1 MDYLIQGG
9 ESSER
14 INLLL
19 SLTKISSDNIKQS
32 LTDYYCQGVNDD
44 LASLVNDVKKPN
56 FVRAK
61 KQLNKIAGIVE
72 EIKELD
78 CKLIS

>member
-9 ESSER
+9 ESSEK

-32 LTDYYCQGVNDD
+32 LTDYYC
-44 LASLVNDVKKPN
+44 
-56 FVRAK
+56 
-61 KQLNKIAGIVE
+61 
-72 EIKELD
+72 
-78 CKLIS
+78 